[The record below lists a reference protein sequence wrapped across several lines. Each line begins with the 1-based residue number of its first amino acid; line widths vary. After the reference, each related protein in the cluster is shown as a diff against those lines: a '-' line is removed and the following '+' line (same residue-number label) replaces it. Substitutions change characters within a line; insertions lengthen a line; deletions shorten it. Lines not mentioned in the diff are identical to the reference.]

1 MHRGPAQRV
10 RPRHKLL
17 YLLQLSPGGELSVS
31 PVRSPLAGVIGEV
44 VPLPLGLLEQETPP
58 AYLTDEDFRILHE
71 LAERSELLSGLTW
84 YPIPASADALFQ
96 ALVET
101 GRCRWRSPDG
111 PALSEGDPVSADVDW
126 RLRQDGSQA
135 LCFDLAGAGLP
146 AASLELPLR
155 SSWALHP
162 DTGRCR
168 PIRPRRAPDQVLRLR
183 GLGWIDPEESTR
195 IADQIREQG
204 GALPEPEPVRV
215 ETVPSGRPEPQ
226 VRLVNVQ
233 VGSGG
238 RFLELPG
245 VALSFRYGELSLPWD
260 HEGGSKL
267 LGDAGADG
275 PRRVLSAQRDPAF
288 EERCMGEL
296 EDLGLVALGA
306 DERFD
311 YQPGDSG
318 LLVPERRDRLT
329 EAWVDAQLGLK
340 RLSARGWVLAT
351 APDLILELVTVER
364 WWCRLARAGEEWT
377 AVDLQ
382 VQVGSERIDVL
393 PALADWA
400 RQATPMLLQT
410 VLEGRDEGRDV
421 LLEIGR
427 RVVAVPTR
435 RVRRALS
442 TLAELADPQHKLPG
456 GHLRVRRARLAELA
470 RLEPAWSL
478 VGDADLAATAMRLDR
493 LESLRPLRE
502 PRGLNARLRDY
513 QRYGLGWLQFLREA
527 GFGGILADDMG
538 LGKTIQTL
546 AHILIE
552 KQGGRLDRPA
562 LVVAPTS
569 LMFNWR
575 SEARRFAPEL
585 KVLLLHGPRRRGE
598 FQWIEDADLVLTTY
612 PLLVRDL
619 AWLIKTRWHLLIL
632 DEAQAIKNAR
642 TRASRSARQLSA
654 RHRLCL
660 TGTPLENNLSEL
672 WSQFD
677 FLMPGLL
684 GSDAQFRS
692 HFRQPIEKGGD
703 DQRRTQLGRRIRPF
717 FLRRTKAEVA
727 PELPAKTEIV
737 RSVPLTGTQ
746 LRLYESV
753 RAEMLE
759 RVRKAFRVNGPE
771 QGRIVVLDALLR
783 LRQICCD
790 PRLLGGAASAPSA
803 KLGLLMDLVPEMVV
817 EGRRILLF
825 SQFVRMLELIEQELT
840 LRGIEYLK
848 LTGQTRDRQAV
859 VEAFQRGRA
868 PVFLISLRAG
878 GVGLNLTR
886 ADTVIHYDPW
896 WNPAVEDQATDRAH
910 RIGQDQKVFVYR
922 LLTENTIEDKIQ
934 QLKSGKREL
943 IEGLLGGGGAVELSA
958 ADLEQLFATE

>member
-1 MHRGPAQRV
+1 M

-17 YLLQLSPGGELSVS
+17 YLLQLSPDGELSVS

-44 VPLPLGLLEQETPP
+44 VPLPLSLLEQETPP
-58 AYLTDEDFRILHE
+58 NYLTDEDFRILHE
-71 LAERSELLSGLTW
+71 LAERSEMLSGLTW
-84 YPIPASADALFQ
+84 YPIPASADNLFHALI
-96 ALVET
+96 ET
-101 GRCRWRSPDG
+101 GRCRWRSPEG
-111 PALSEGDPVSADVDW
+111 PALRLGAPVGADVYW
-126 RLRQDGSQA
+126 LLRQDGTQE
-135 LCFDLAGAGLP
+135 LRFDLADAGL
-146 AASLELPLR
+146 AKASLQLPLR
-155 SSWALHP
+155 SSWALDP
-162 DTGRCR
+162 DTGLCR
-168 PIRPRRAPDQVLRLR
+168 PLRPRREPDQVSRLR
-183 GLGWIDPEESTR
+183 GLGRIGPDESTR
-195 IADQIREQG
+195 IADQIRKHDS
-204 GALPEPEPVRV
+204 ALPEPVPVRV
-215 ETVPSGRPEPQ
+215 ETVQSGRPEPH
-226 VRLVNVQ
+226 VRLVNVR
-233 VGSGG
+233 VGTGG
-238 RFLELPG
+238 RFIELPAA
-245 VALSFRYGELSLPWD
+245 ALSFRYGELSLPWD

-267 LGDAGADG
+267 LGEDGAGG
-275 PRRVLSAQRDPAF
+275 PRQVLSAERDLAF
-288 EERCMGEL
+288 EEQCMGAL
-296 EDLGLVALGA
+296 EDLGLVALAA

-329 EAWVDAQLGLK
+329 EAWVDAQLGLQ
-340 RLSARGWVLAT
+340 RLAARGWQVTT
-351 APDLILELVTVER
+351 AQGLLLELVVPQR
-364 WWCRLARAGEEWT
+364 WLCRLARAGEEWT

-382 VQVGSERIDVL
+382 VQSGPEHLAVL
-393 PALADWA
+393 EALADWA

-421 LLEIGR
+421 LLPVGR

-435 RVRRALS
+435 RVRRALT
-442 TLAELADPQHKLPG
+442 TLVELADPQQSLPG
-456 GHLRVRRARLAELA
+456 GRLRVRRARLAELA
-470 RLEPAWSL
+470 RLEPAWTL
-478 VGDADLAATAMRLDR
+478 VGDADLADTALRLDR
-493 LESLRPLRE
+493 LDRLSPLRE

-546 AHILIE
+546 AHILLE
-552 KQGGRLDRPA
+552 KQSGRLDRPA

-585 KVLLLHGPRRRGE
+585 RVLLLHGPKRRGE

-619 AWLIKTRWHLLIL
+619 AWLKKAHWHLLIL

-703 DQRRTQLGRRIRPF
+703 EKRRVQLGRRIRPF

-737 RSVPLTGTQ
+737 RSVPLGGAQ
-746 LRLYESV
+746 LRLYDSV

-771 QGRIVVLDALLR
+771 RGRIVVLDALLR

-790 PRLLGGAASAPSA
+790 PRLLGGAVGAPSA
-803 KLGLLMDLVPEMVV
+803 KLALLMDLVPEMVI

-825 SQFVRMLELIEQELT
+825 SQFVSMLELIEHELT
-840 LRGIEYLK
+840 RHGIEYLK
-848 LTGQTRDRQAV
+848 LTGQTQDRQAV

-878 GVGLNLTR
+878 GVGLNLTA

-922 LLTENTIEDKIQ
+922 LLTDNTIEDKIQ
-934 QLKSGKREL
+934 QLQSGKREL
-943 IEGLLGGGGAVELSA
+943 IEGLLGGGGAIELSA
-958 ADLEQLFATE
+958 ADLEQLFAAE